1 MDQPPPPSPAP
12 LSPASAG
19 AVPADGTLL
28 NRTRGVSWVTWT
40 LSGLCTAIWLWVQAG
55 PRPVLFADPSRYG
68 LQPPAAIWDGAY
80 WALLTPN
87 FVHAYWWHLA
97 ANLLPFLVLGRLM
110 ERAVGSARMLAF
122 CLTAGPVVTAWQLA
136 LSGSTG
142 YGFSGILLAV
152 YGFEWGAAGRH
163 PRFRPFTDWLMTAAV
178 VGLTALGFLAPA
190 GGEFSI
196 GNAGHAAALAWGAAV
211 GAAGGTGRVR
221 AAGGVLGAA
230 VLAGAIVPLFW
241 APWLVDWLEY
251 KAHRALRAGQ
261 YAAAEDYLHRALA
274 QDPESDWSRTALER
288 VRRLRE
294 RGTTDNE
301 QRFTPRELPRG
312 SR

>member
-1 MDQPPPPSPAP
+1 MDPLPPSSPAP
-12 LSPASAG
+12 SSSTPSG
-19 AVPADGTLL
+19 EVPADGTP
-28 NRTRGVSWVTWT
+28 GVPWVTWT
-40 LSGLCTAIWLWVQAG
+40 LSGLCAAIWLWVQTG

-68 LQPPAAIWDGAY
+68 LRPPAAIWDGAY

-97 ANLLPFLVLGRLM
+97 ANLIPFLVLGRLM
-110 ERAVGSARMLAF
+110 ERAVGSARMLIF
-122 CLTAGPVVTAWQLA
+122 CLTTGPVVTAWQLA

-142 YGFSGILLAV
+142 YGFSGVLLAV
-152 YGFEWGAAGRH
+152 YGFEWAAAERH

-196 GNAGHAAALAWGAAV
+196 GNAGHVAALAWGAAV
-211 GAAGGTGRVR
+211 GAAGGTGWVR
-221 AAGGVLGAA
+221 AAAGVMGTA
-230 VLAGAIVPLFW
+230 VLAGAVVPLFW

-261 YAAAEDYLHRALA
+261 YAAAEDYLQQALA
-274 QDPESDWSRTALER
+274 RDPKSDWSRTAWQR

-294 RGTTDNE
+294 RDPMDGE
-301 QRFTPRELPRG
+301 PITPRARPQDNR
-312 SR
+312 